1 MLYRCVIINAPS
13 FFSMCWTLVKRV
25 LDKNTAKKIVVF
37 SSEEKAKK
45 YLLKLIDEK
54 ELASDYGGSNI
65 STDKAIL
72 KQGKDRESVKSQFCE
87 LLHFSKRHKNISH
100 TFTIT
105 RSETVDVTIYT
116 RCQHPLHFEILDE
129 KNDIIQTIP
138 VDFSREN
145 GKESSVN
152 GGHSPSRKH
161 SNKAK
166 QKTADKGD
174 EAYSKQLVVA
184 FDKPGTFTLTGL
196 IEHSVHHNSHHD
208 DYLLLV
214 GDIRSK

>member
-1 MLYRCVIINAPS
+1 
-13 FFSMCWTLVKRV
+13 MCWSLVKRV

-45 YLLKLIDEK
+45 YLLNLIDEK
-54 ELASDYGGSNI
+54 ELACDYGGSNI

-87 LLHFSKRHKNISH
+87 LLHFSKKHKTISH

-105 RSETVDVTIYT
+105 SDETVDITIYT
-116 RCQHPLHFEILDE
+116 RCQNPLRFEILNE

-138 VDFSREN
+138 VDFNIQN
-145 GKESSVN
+145 GKETAVN
-152 GGHSPSRKH
+152 GENSQSPKKSSK
-161 SNKAK
+161 KK
-166 QKTADKGD
+166 QDNADKEND
-174 EAYSKQLVVA
+174 PYSKMLVVA
-184 FDKPGTFTLTGL
+184 FDKAGTFILNGH
-196 IEHSVHHNSHHD
+196 IEASGHNSSHHD
-208 DYLLLV
+208 GHLLLV